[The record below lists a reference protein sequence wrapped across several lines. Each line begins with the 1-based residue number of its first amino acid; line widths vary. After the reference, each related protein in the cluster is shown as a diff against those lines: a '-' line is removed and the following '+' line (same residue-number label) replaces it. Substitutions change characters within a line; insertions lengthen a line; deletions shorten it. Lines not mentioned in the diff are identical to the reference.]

1 VQFQVFL
8 SDEHPPRSVSPP
20 APQLL
25 LTLPPE
31 ETDLLMESAQ
41 HTIRIEEARRL
52 LDIATNFRGSG
63 WPLKSKRFA
72 QRALSIV
79 ERECGAYHRDI
90 VPVLLCLAGAR
101 EDLADYARA
110 GADYRRADDILQLTH
125 DPHDLE
131 AQRLRIRTIR
141 GLASITS
148 ALGRHLQAEA
158 MLKEALTLAEQTFG
172 SKHGDVT
179 TAGRSGGARGD
190 VASALNDLAVHY
202 RHTGS
207 YEKASYF
214 HHRALAIAEETLG
227 SGDPQTATI
236 LHQLGIL
243 EHARG
248 QFAAGERFA
257 RRSADI
263 RLKTVG
269 PDHPELAADLAVI
282 AALLDGQGKHDE
294 AELMRQR
301 AAAIVD
307 HWFGPDAG
315 AHERRPAVAAP
326 VAEAGKLRI
335 A

>member
-1 VQFQVFL
+1 
-8 SDEHPPRSVSPP
+8 
-20 APQLL
+20 
-25 LTLPPE
+25 
-31 ETDLLMESAQ
+31 MESAQ
-41 HTIRIEEARRL
+41 HAIRIEEARRL
-52 LDIATNFRGSG
+52 LDIATNFRESG
-63 WPLKSKRFA
+63 WPVKAKRFA
-72 QRALSIV
+72 QRALAIV

-110 GADYRRADDILQLTH
+110 GADYRRADDILQH
-125 DPHDLE
+125 AEDSHDLE

-141 GLASITS
+141 GLASITR

-172 SKHGDVT
+172 SKHGDMT
-179 TAGRSGGARGD
+179 TAEPSAGARGD
-190 VASALNDLAVHY
+190 VAGALNDLAVHY

-207 YEKASYF
+207 YEKASYL
-214 HHRALAIAEETLG
+214 HHRALAIAEQALG
-227 SGDPQTATI
+227 TDDPQTATI
-236 LHQLGIL
+236 LHQLGVL

-248 QFAAGERFA
+248 EFAAGERFA

-269 PDHPELAADLAVI
+269 PDHPQLAADLAMI
-282 AALLDGQGKHDE
+282 AALLDGQGKHHE
-294 AELMRQR
+294 AELMRRR
-301 AAAIVD
+301 ATAIVD

-315 AHERRPAVAAP
+315 AHDRQSAVALP
-326 VAEAGKLRI
+326 VADVEKLRI

>member
-1 VQFQVFL
+1 M
-8 SDEHPPRSVSPP
+8 
-20 APQLL
+20 
-25 LTLPPE
+25 LT
-31 ETDLLMESAQ
+31 ESIQ
-41 HTIRIEEARRL
+41 QGYRMEEARRL
-52 LDIATNFRGSG
+52 LDIATNFRESG
-63 WPLKSKRFA
+63 WPVKAKRFA
-72 QRALSIV
+72 VRALGLV
-79 ERECGAYHRDI
+79 ERECGPYHRDI

-141 GLASITS
+141 GLASITR

-158 MLKEALTLAEQTFG
+158 MLKEALSLAEQTFG
-172 SKHGDVT
+172 SKDGDVA
-179 TAGRSGGARGD
+179 TAARPSGPRGD
-190 VASALNDLAVHY
+190 VAVALNDLAVHY

-207 YEKASYF
+207 YDKASGL
-214 HHRALAIAEETLG
+214 HHRALAIAEHALG
-227 SGDPQTATI
+227 PENPQTATI
-236 LHQLGIL
+236 LHQLGAL

-248 QFAAGERFA
+248 QYAAGERFA

-269 PDHPELAADLAVI
+269 PDHPQLAADLSMI
-282 AALLDGQGKHDE
+282 AAMLDGQGRHDE
-294 AELMRQR
+294 AEAMRQR
-301 AAAIVD
+301 AVAIVD

-315 AHERRPAVAAP
+315 ARERTAAGAVPAG
-326 VAEAGKLRI
+326 ETDKLRI